1 MSKLTLKTE
10 GDHHVV
16 VTRRFAASPEAVYRA
31 HTEPK
36 LIRKWMLGPEGWTM
50 PVCIC
55 DARPGGKFRYE
66 WSDRKGGGFYV
77 TGEFLELLPFSRIV
91 HVERMHLPNP
101 TPENRIETR
110 FEADANGTLMT
121 MKMTL
126 PDAQS
131 RAAMLSTGMEQG
143 MEASYARF
151 ESQVAGIW
159 QRLLSEAEGPYT
171 IVVVEPQHT
180 AAVKYT
186 VGLADIP
193 NAERSARTKLANAL
207 SRLGTVAAGD
217 SFTLCRRLPDG
228 KMHYEPGVVVSRT
241 FTSSGDVVSSQ
252 LPGGRAAKHVLIGP
266 FVQLPQAWPA
276 LFAWCASQGLQLEG
290 AFWQVYGPTAANP
303 TKQETTMYALLA

>member
-55 DARPGGKFRYE
+55 DARPEGKFRYE

-77 TGEFLELLPFSRIV
+77 TGEFIELLPFSRIV

-101 TPENRIETR
+101 TPENRIDTR
-110 FEADANGTLMT
+110 FEANGSGTLMT

-151 ESQVAGIW
+151 DSHVADIW
-159 QRLLSEAEGPYT
+159 ERLLSEAEGPYT
-171 IVVVEPQHT
+171 IVAVELQHT
-180 AAVKYT
+180 AAVKLT
-186 VGLADIP
+186 VGFADMP
-193 NAERSARTKLANAL
+193 NAERSARTKIADAL
-207 SRLGTVAAGD
+207 SGLGTVAGGD
-217 SFTLCRRLPDG
+217 SFTLCRRLTDG
-228 KMHYEPGVVVSRT
+228 KMHYEPGVVVSRA

-252 LPGGRAAKHVLIGP
+252 LPGGRAVKHVLIGP
-266 FVQLPQAWPA
+266 FDQLPNAWPA
-276 LFAWCASQGLQLEG
+276 LFAWCASQGLRLEG

-303 TKQETTMYALLA
+303 NKQQTTMYALLA

>member
-10 GDHHVV
+10 GDHHVI

-36 LIRKWMLGPEGWTM
+36 LIRQWMLGPEGWTM

-66 WSDRKGGGFYV
+66 WSDRKGGGFYI
-77 TGEFLELLPFSRIV
+77 TGEFIELLPFSRIV

-101 TPENRIETR
+101 TPDNHIETR
-110 FEADANGTLMT
+110 FEGAGSGTLMT

-126 PDAQS
+126 PDAKS

-143 MEASYARF
+143 IEASYARF
-151 ESQVAGIW
+151 ESQVAGEW
-159 QRLLSEAEGPYT
+159 QRLLSEPEGPYT
-171 IVVVEPQHT
+171 VVAVEPQHT
-180 AAVKYT
+180 AAVKFT
-186 VGLADIP
+186 IGFADMP
-193 NAERSARTKLANAL
+193 NAERSARTKIAGAISRMGIELA
-207 SRLGTVAAGD
+207 GH
-217 SFTLCRRLPDG
+217 SFTLCRRLTDG

-252 LPGGRAAKHVLIGP
+252 LPGGRAV
-266 FVQLPQAWPA
+266 W
-276 LFAWCASQGLQLEG
+276 
-290 AFWQVYGPTAANP
+290 ANCG
-303 TKQETTMYALLA
+303 